1 MVYVSD
7 LKKNDIFIDYVSP
20 DYIYNQLKSGFS
32 RLLLSDKDITKINE
46 YCGELN
52 GLLPYSRMVEKL
64 KQTVL

>member
-1 MVYVSD
+1 
-7 LKKNDIFIDYVSP
+7 VSP